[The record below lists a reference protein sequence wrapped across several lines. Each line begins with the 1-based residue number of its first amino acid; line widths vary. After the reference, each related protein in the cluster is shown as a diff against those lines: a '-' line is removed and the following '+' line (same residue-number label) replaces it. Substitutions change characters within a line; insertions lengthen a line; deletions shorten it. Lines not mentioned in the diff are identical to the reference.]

1 MILLMGRW
9 DDGGNLHI
17 ESSDEFPDST
27 PEKELDDLVD
37 EQDNED
43 NMAWAASFLVDGHT
57 RAVQEAYE
65 TYVKDEGGSLIDDVW
80 GVLVDD

>member
-1 MILLMGRW
+1 MILLMGRY
-9 DDGGNLHI
+9 DHGGNLHI
-17 ESSDEFPDST
+17 ESSDEFPEDTPDST
-27 PEKELDDLVD
+27 LDALAD

-43 NMAWAASFLVDGHT
+43 GMAWAASFLVDRH
-57 RAVQEAYE
+57 RDACQEAYE